1 MSELIQVELK
11 GQILS
16 ITLARPDKKNA
27 LTVAMY
33 RALTDAIDRADSD
46 PQIRVVHITGTAD
59 SFSSGNDLSDF
70 LAASQSQ
77 QSGDNP
83 AQCLLHRLNSFNK
96 PIVAAVNG
104 MAIGIGTTLLLHC
117 DLVYAARSA
126 RFQLPFVDLGLVP
139 EGGSSAIL
147 PAMLGHRRAAELL
160 LACESL
166 DATQAV
172 DCGIVNRVCDD
183 SELQAFSWQQAEK
196 LAAKPPAAIQQAKAM
211 LKHNPSKPL
220 AQVIDD
226 EIELFLKRLRSPEA
240 AEAMAAF
247 MERRKPDYSRF

>member
-1 MSELIQVELK
+1 MSEQINVELR

-33 RALTDAIDRADSD
+33 HGLTEAIDRAAAD
-46 PQIRVVHITGTAD
+46 PQVRVVHITGTAD
-59 SFSSGNDLSDF
+59 SFSSGNDLGDF

-77 QSGDNP
+77 QAGLNP
-83 AQCLLHRLNSFNK
+83 AQCLLHRLNSFDK

-117 DLVYAARSA
+117 DLVYAASSA

-147 PAMLGHRRAAELL
+147 PVMLGHRRAAELL

-166 DATQAV
+166 DASQAV
-172 DCGIVNRVCDD
+172 EFGIANRVCDD

-196 LAAKPPAAIQQAKAM
+196 LATKPPAALQQAKAM
-211 LKHNPSKPL
+211 LKQNPAKPL

-226 EIELFLKRLRSPEA
+226 EIELFLQRLRSPEA

-247 MERRKPDYSRF
+247 MERRQPDFSRF